1 MSLDILGFDPHFWS
15 LPSESKDLR
24 CARVVQEQRGTYN
37 VAFSVTEQKVAEVSG
52 AFRHRVRS
60 RADYPAVGDFVLVE
74 EKEGRFLI
82 REVLLRKTKLSRKEA
97 GLREEEQIM
106 AANVDLALIVSSINM
121 EFNLKRLDRFVVL
134 SLDAGITPVLLLS
147 KIDLDAEYQ
156 DFLKELS
163 EFHKELKVIP
173 LSNKTG
179 EGLVELRQLLVGKT
193 AVLMGRSGVGKSTLV
208 NSLIGNPI
216 QQTQEIRDADAKGRH
231 TTTARSLFVLP
242 TGGIIID
249 TPGVRELQLWDLEGS
264 ADETFEDIQRAASEC
279 RFGDCTHRSEPGCQV
294 RARVEAG
301 EIEMDRYESY
311 LKIASEKSDQVRR
324 QDRSKVVE
332 KKQKAKVMAKALN
345 KFYKADKKG
354 W

>member
-1 MSLDILGFDPHFWS
+1 M
-15 LPSESKDLR
+15 
-24 CARVVQEQRGTYN
+24 
-37 VAFSVTEQKVAEVSG
+37 AEVSG

-60 RADYPAVGDFVLVE
+60 RADYPAVGDFVLIE
-74 EKEGRFLI
+74 EKEGRFLV
-82 REVLLRKTKLSRKEA
+82 REVLVRKTKLSRKEA

-147 KIDLDAEYQ
+147 KIDLDADYQ

-163 EFHKELKVIP
+163 EFHKDLKVIP

-208 NSLIGNPI
+208 NSLIGNSV

-231 TTTARSLFVLP
+231 TTTTRSLFVLP

-249 TPGVRELQLWDLEGS
+249 TPGVRELQLWDLDGS
-264 ADETFEDIQRAASEC
+264 ADETFEDIQKAAAEC

-294 RARVEAG
+294 RVKVESG